1 VSNNDGLY
9 TDPNEPVA
17 TRVNSIP
24 LHDVDTRPAGSGSI
38 GDLVSDATSQ
48 ISTLVRSEIELAKAE
63 IAGEAKKAGLGGGL
77 LGAAGVIALF
87 SLFFFFVFAAELLTL
102 WVARWAA
109 WLIIFIVMLVIAA
122 VLALVG
128 LKKVKTIKAP
138 KKTVASVQEMKKL
151 VPGKATKQLEDQNR
165 GMYS

>member
-1 VSNNDGLY
+1 MSNNDGLY

-24 LHDVDTRPAGSGSI
+24 LHDVDTRPAGKGSI

-63 IAGEAKKAGLGGGL
+63 ITGEAKKAGLGGGL

-87 SLFFFFVFAAELLTL
+87 SLFFFYVFLAELLTL
-102 WVARWAA
+102 WIARWAA
-109 WLIIFIVMLVIAA
+109 WLIIIIDKLVVAA
-122 VLALVG
+122 VLAVVG
-128 LKKVKTIKAP
+128 LKKLKTIKAP
-138 KKTVASVQEMKKL
+138 KKTVESVQEMKNL
-151 VPGKATKQLEDQNR
+151 VPGKATKNLEQGR
-165 GMYS
+165 GLYS